1 MTMKPGTQIG
11 IATLAATAVIAMLSA
26 RAERPLSVWLTPDQ
40 QARLAYEQNDFA
52 RAAERFE
59 DPTWKG
65 AAAYRAGQYA
75 LAAETYG
82 RLGTAAG
89 FYNRG
94 NAFMKSFDYDKA
106 IDAYELAVSEAPDWP
121 DAADN
126 LELARYVLDYI
137 QDTREQS
144 DTGDETELGADD
156 YKFDNTDDRGREMTI
171 TKESTIEL
179 QSAEKWM
186 RSVDTETR
194 DFLRTR
200 FELEARR
207 AELQ

>member
-1 MTMKPGTQIG
+1 MTKLGTQIG
-11 IATLAATAVIAMLSA
+11 IVTLLAATLMVILGV
-26 RAERPLSVWLTPDQ
+26 RAERPVSIWLTPDQ

-52 RAAERFE
+52 RAAELFE
-59 DPTWKG
+59 DPMWQG

-82 RLGTAAG
+82 RLGTATG
-89 FYNRG
+89 FFNRG
-94 NAFMKSFDYDKA
+94 NAFMKSFDYGKA
-106 IDAYELAVSEAPDWP
+106 IDAYELTVSEAPDWP
-121 DAADN
+121 EAQDN

-144 DTGDETELGADD
+144 DTGDQSELGADD
-156 YKFDNTDDRGREMTI
+156 YRFDNTDDRGRKMTV
-171 TKESTIEL
+171 TKQSTIEL

-200 FELEARR
+200 FDLEARR

>member
-1 MTMKPGTQIG
+1 MKLGAQIG
-11 IATLAATAVIAMLSA
+11 IATLAVAVLLVILSA

-82 RLGTAAG
+82 RLGNAAG

-94 NAFMKSFDYDKA
+94 NAFMKSFDYGKA
-106 IDAYELAVSEAPDWP
+106 IDAYELAVSEAPGWP
-121 DAADN
+121 EAADN
-126 LELARYVLDYI
+126 LGLARYVLDYI

-144 DTGDETELGADD
+144 DTGDESELGADD
-156 YKFDNTDDRGREMTI
+156 YRFDNTDDRGREMTI
-171 TKESTIEL
+171 TKQSTIEL

-186 RSVDTETR
+186 RSVDTEMR

-207 AELQ
+207 AEQQ

>member
-1 MTMKPGTQIG
+1 MTKLGTQIG
-11 IATLAATAVIAMLSA
+11 IVTLLAAALLLILGA
-26 RAERPLSVWLTPDQ
+26 RAERPVSIWLTPDQ
-40 QARLAYEQNDFA
+40 QARLAYEQNDFV
-52 RAAERFE
+52 RAAELFE
-59 DPTWKG
+59 DPIWQAT
-65 AAAYRAGQYA
+65 AAYRAGQYA

-82 RLGTAAG
+82 RLGTATG
-89 FYNRG
+89 FFNRG
-94 NAFMKSFDYDKA
+94 NAFMKSFDYGKA
-106 IDAYELAVSEAPDWP
+106 IDAYELTVSETPDWP
-121 DAADN
+121 EAQDN

-144 DTGDETELGADD
+144 DTGDQSELGADD
-156 YKFDNTDDRGREMTI
+156 YRFDNTDDRGREMTV
-171 TKESTIEL
+171 TKQSTIEL